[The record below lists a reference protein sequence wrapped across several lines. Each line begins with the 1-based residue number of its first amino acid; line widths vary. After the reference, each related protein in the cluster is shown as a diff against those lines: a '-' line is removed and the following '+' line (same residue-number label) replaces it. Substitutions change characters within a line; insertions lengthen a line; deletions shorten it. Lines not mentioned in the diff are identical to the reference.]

1 MSDTELPQGRT
12 DVLNCTPQ
20 FPPEIARPIHPRSVS
35 HAVDTELW
43 WRFFRSAST
52 SSATTTCGCNPS
64 FWPGAGT
71 YSPTQITL
79 SDMTANATIYYTTD
93 GSTPNTSSLKYVA
106 PIAITS
112 STTIKAMATAP
123 GFSPSLITASIY
135 TVPAQNGVGSAVSI
149 VLTTDDQSRKM
160 QPQAG
165 TNFTTA
171 ANGQG
176 RVIYVDQTQ
185 TYQPIEGFGAAFT
198 DSAAYLLNEVASPKS
213 ALTSTMNDLFTRNG
227 NGIGLSFMRTP
238 MGASDIARS
247 QYSYDDSGGAADPTL
262 ANFSIAHDQAD
273 VIPIILQARQLNPQM
288 KLMANPWSPPG

>member
-1 MSDTELPQGRT
+1 
-12 DVLNCTPQ
+12 
-20 FPPEIARPIHPRSVS
+20 
-35 HAVDTELW
+35 
-43 WRFFRSAST
+43 
-52 SSATTTCGCNPS
+52 
-64 FWPGAGT
+64 
-71 YSPTQITL
+71 
-79 SDMTANATIYYTTD
+79 
-93 GSTPNTSSLKYVA
+93 
-106 PIAITS
+106 
-112 STTIKAMATAP
+112 MATAP

-176 RVIYVDQTQ
+176 RVIYGDQTQ

-262 ANFSIAHDQAD
+262 ANFFHRPRSGRRHSNHPAGTPAQSAD
-273 VIPIILQARQLNPQM
+273 EADGQSVEPARLDED
-288 KLMANPWSPPG
+288 L